1 MDQRN
6 TRAMPAVAGGTSAT
20 REGVKTARRVV
31 RAMSTTELAGKSAL
45 VTGGTSGIGRETA
58 RLLAERGARVVIT
71 GRDPKKGAA
80 ALEALRDTGDVQFVQ
95 ADLSDLDSI
104 DSLVS
109 QVGEVDVVVN
119 NAGAFPVAPTVDQ
132 DVASFEK
139 VFDTNV
145 RGPYFLVAKLAP
157 QMLAKGGG
165 AIVNISTMGTA
176 VAIPGASAYSASKAA
191 LESLT
196 KTWALEFAPQIRVNA
211 VAPGPA
217 LTEGTQAEWGDQMD
231 EVAALTAFKRLAG
244 TAEIAEAVAFLA
256 SPRSS
261 YVTGETLRADA
272 GGAVI

>member
-1 MDQRN
+1 MDRRN

-31 RAMSTTELAGKSAL
+31 STTELAGKSAL

-244 TAEIAEAVAFLA
+244 TAEIAEAVVFLA

-272 GGAVI
+272 GAAVI